1 MKFAFSIAIIFQR
14 QDTDER
20 LRRLQTDKESL
31 AMRVQ
36 ELSEQVSAQSEKIH
50 DLERLITDKS
60 QLITNTEEIL
70 QRVKNRKKNNNT
82 SKFVQWNVCHVLLIA
97 LFFSHFGSFRI
108 GNVVTFVVGNAKTGI
123 NVGNER
129 IEITSSGFGT

>member
-70 QRVKNRKKNNNT
+70 QRVKNRKKTTPANLY
-82 SKFVQWNVCHVLLIA
+82 SGMFA
-97 LFFSHFGSFRI
+97 MFF
-108 GNVVTFVVGNAKTGI
+108 
-123 NVGNER
+123 
-129 IEITSSGFGT
+129 